1 MIKKLLYYSCLLTIG
16 LTAMDAV
23 TIVEGLTFG
32 RLAFILMIFLAVF
45 NPKVLIPS
53 KKDEYQTIL
62 FIFILF
68 VIITMPFSLYADEV
82 FNRLLLLIQYYLIVV
97 VVSNVVVTHKQI
109 YNMFFAYCLG
119 CLYIAY
125 MMFFT
130 YSNEASIYDEIAF
143 RSETVGNP
151 NENAFLI
158 VYAIIISYILMKNN
172 IYNRKISKI
181 LSVFVLLYILAV
193 FTSGSRMG
201 FIIMTLSLVVIFI
214 FEFKFN
220 FKYIFYVFIGMISL
234 YFLVNN
240 YITDSTLERMFNVTN
255 DIESS
260 NLASREDIWANA
272 VTMFNSEDFNWF
284 IGNGWAT
291 FPHWYQKYFNNFKG
305 AHNFYISYIYTTGLI
320 GFFIFISYF
329 VCLFKRLSKESF
341 AYYLLLLVPLISM
354 ASTNW
359 EYRRWWFLLGLFV
372 YKIKDINM
380 NTDLKPK
387 FQNKSKYFFNDR
399 KN

>member
-45 NPKVLIPS
+45 NPKVLIPR

-62 FIFILF
+62 FIFILY

-82 FNRLLLLIQYYLIVV
+82 FNRLLFLIQYYLIVV
-97 VVSNVVVTHKQI
+97 VVSNVVVTQKQV

-130 YSNEASIYDEIAF
+130 YSNEASIYDETAF

-151 NENAFLI
+151 NENAFLL
-158 VYAIIISYILMKNN
+158 VYSIILSYILLKNN
-172 IYNRKISKI
+172 IYTQKLSKI
-181 LSVFVLLYILAV
+181 LYVFIVFYIMAV
-193 FTSGSRMG
+193 FSSGSRMG
-201 FIIMTLSLVVIFI
+201 FLIMALSLAVIVTN
-214 FEFKFN
+214 EFKFN
-220 FKYIFYVFIGMISL
+220 LKYLFYVFIGTFSL
-234 YFLVNN
+234 YFLINN
-240 YITDSTLERMFNVTN
+240 YITSSTLDRMFNTVN
-255 DIESS
+255 DIENS
-260 NLASREDIWANA
+260 NLASREDIWADA
-272 VTMFNSEDFNWF
+272 LKMFDSEEYNLI

-291 FPHWYQKYFNNFKG
+291 FPHWYQKYFGTFKG

-320 GFFIFISYF
+320 GVFVFISYF
-329 VCLFKRLSKESF
+329 FNLFKRISKGPKV
-341 AYYLLLLVPLISM
+341 YYLLLVVPLISM
-354 ASTNW
+354 MSTNW

-387 FQNKSKYFFNDR
+387 FQNKSKYFFND
-399 KN
+399 